1 MQNDKSAGDSV
12 VRPIN
17 DGDAKGRSIRL
28 YHFLPAEFA
37 LDDVEKRRI
46 KISQIDQL
54 NDPFELWCVYQKNWR
69 LRWALRAYKEEMNTR
84 FGLLC
89 YSRHWHNPL
98 LWSLYANKH
107 RGMCLGFDLP
117 QEGVR
122 PITYLIKRPLLKIP
136 PTQEDTDRLLFSKF
150 ADWKYEEEFR
160 NWFHIDERD
169 AATGF
174 YFYPFDKFV
183 RLREVI
189 AGPLCDVPAARIREA
204 LKGYKDKIRII
215 KARLAFR
222 SFRVVKNRKGFS
234 STSMASG

>member
-1 MQNDKSAGDSV
+1 MKSQESVRDSLTPLIDRGSTIGAPV
-12 VRPIN
+12 
-17 DGDAKGRSIRL
+17 RL
-28 YHFLPAEFA
+28 YHFLPTEFA
-37 LDDVEKRRI
+37 LDDIEKRRI

-54 NDPFELWCVYQKNWR
+54 NDPFELWCVYQKNWE
-69 LRWALRAYKEEMNTR
+69 LRWALRAFKEEMNTR
-84 FGLLC
+84 FGMLC

-98 LWSLYANKH
+98 LWSHYANKH

-117 QEGVR
+117 QRVVK
-122 PITYLIKRPLLKIP
+122 PITYLTKRPILKIP
-136 PTQEDTDRLLFSKF
+136 PTQEDIDLLLFSKF

-160 NWFHIDERD
+160 NWFRIDERD

-174 YFYPFDKFV
+174 YFYPFDRFL

-189 AGPLCDVPAARIREA
+189 VGPLCDVAEAKIRDT

-222 SFRVVKNRKGFS
+222 SFRVVKNRKGFRDS
-234 STSMASG
+234 AK